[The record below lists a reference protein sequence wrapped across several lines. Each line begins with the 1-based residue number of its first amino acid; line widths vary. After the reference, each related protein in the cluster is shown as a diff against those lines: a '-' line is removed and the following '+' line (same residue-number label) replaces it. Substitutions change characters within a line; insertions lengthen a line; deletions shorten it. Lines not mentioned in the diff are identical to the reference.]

1 MMDDREAREL
11 IRKWYQWAD
20 MVAAVNGSDGK
31 VTSIRLDRRGFA
43 VVTTGEPGNTE
54 RLAFFHFDE
63 RVPYPDL
70 FTFAKQG
77 EPKGEPVN
85 G

>member
-1 MMDDREAREL
+1 MMSDKEAREL
-11 IRKWYQWAD
+11 IRKWYEWAD
-20 MVAAVNGSDGK
+20 AVAAGGNK
-31 VTSIRLDRRGFA
+31 VHSIRLDRRGFA
-43 VVTTGEPGNTE
+43 VVTTGDPGNTE

-63 RVPYPDL
+63 RINYPDL

-77 EPKGEPVN
+77 EPQGEPVN